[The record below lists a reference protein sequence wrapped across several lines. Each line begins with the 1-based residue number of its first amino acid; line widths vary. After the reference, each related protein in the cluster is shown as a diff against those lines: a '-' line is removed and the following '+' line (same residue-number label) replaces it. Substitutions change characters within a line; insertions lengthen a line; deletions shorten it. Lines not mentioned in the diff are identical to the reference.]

1 MIPVDAP
8 QANHACHCVWICFEV
23 SCHSKVQNQNGPL
36 WRYQGDQASWAL
48 CSFYGRTIKPITSKF
63 LQLWSLVQ
71 VESAGVV
78 LMDSIT
84 QAFEPLTKTD
94 GSEPEKLRPKLRY
107 NEKNMAVYIVVVK
120 NSQVGHL

>member
-48 CSFYGRTIKPITSKF
+48 CSFYGRTITRA
-63 LQLWSLVQ
+63 SLYNSGLQ
-71 VESAGVV
+71 VESAGKV